1 MVDIEETHRLCDS
14 GFTLSV
20 EEKSKLQISIIQRKN
35 DEGFSKLYFWGK
47 ILGKE
52 ADYLIC
58 YGLLPSYDFPQK
70 KFYFCTTS
78 TFELAQLPEV
88 SSEFAEKA
96 SSVEGMFK
104 GDPAFLL
111 DGEEPPEETEDGAPV
126 PEVFRE
132 VHRLAQTIKEIDFDT
147 ATVPRGAWLVAPS
160 HQIVEN
166 KGYEGLNYEAA
177 SNLSS
182 YFHFRE
188 AVHLETKSAIEKQ
201 GLVRATDFLD
211 PLSCDEPRNSW
222 VLQRNSSK
230 TSTSLRSLI
239 WPGYYFFHTIE
250 TNHYGGAYFGYGQKN
265 SDIAFML

>member
-1 MVDIEETHRLCDS
+1 MLKFLMNSVAKPKNSLAHRS
-14 GFTLSV
+14 
-20 EEKSKLQISIIQRKN
+20 
-35 DEGFSKLYFWGK
+35 
-47 ILGKE
+47 
-52 ADYLIC
+52 
-58 YGLLPSYDFPQK
+58 
-70 KFYFCTTS
+70 S
-78 TFELAQLPEV
+78 TDQGNQSLAQGPVFQLR
-88 SSEFAEKA
+88 
-96 SSVEGMFK
+96 
-104 GDPAFLL
+104 FLF
-111 DGEEPPEETEDGAPV
+111 PEETEDGAPV

-188 AVHLETKSAIEKQ
+188 AVNLETKSAIEKQ